1 MKNFIFTL
9 LLIGGI
15 YASMI
20 FVKENFWLQII
31 FFLWLFVYGLG
42 LFTIR
47 REEFMDAAGHI
58 KPLGFV
64 GNIVIC
70 RGVSLGVYISLLL
83 AFVQST
89 FSWETVFFMLVAA
102 LYLLSLAADVQ
113 KALK

>member
-1 MKNFIFTL
+1 MKNFIFAL

-15 YASMI
+15 FVALI
-20 FVKENFWLQII
+20 FIKENIWLQVASFFWL
-31 FFLWLFVYGLG
+31 FLYGL
-42 LFTIR
+42 FFFNVR
-47 REEFMDAAGHI
+47 KEELLDADGHI
-58 KPLGFV
+58 RPLGFV

-83 AFVQST
+83 AFVQSS
-89 FSWETVFFMLVAA
+89 FFWETVFFMLVAA